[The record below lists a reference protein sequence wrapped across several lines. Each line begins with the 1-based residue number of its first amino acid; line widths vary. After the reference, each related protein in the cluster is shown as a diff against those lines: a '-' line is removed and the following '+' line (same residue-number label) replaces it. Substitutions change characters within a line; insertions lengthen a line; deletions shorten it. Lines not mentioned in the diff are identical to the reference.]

1 MARIPGI
8 QIEKDSKGRPTY
20 ARINLKKRKD
30 ALPYL
35 KQVGAIEDKPVINP
49 DDYITGK
56 ELVKQVHDEIEK
68 WDWKPEQRKYFPK
81 TKNPT

>member
-1 MARIPGI
+1 MALIPGI

-35 KQVGAIEDKPVINP
+35 KQVGAIEEEPEINP
-49 DDYITGK
+49 DEYITSE
-56 ELVKQVHDEIEK
+56 ELIKQVHDEIEK
-68 WDWKPEQRKYFPK
+68 WPWKPEQR
-81 TKNPT
+81 

>member
-35 KQVGAIEDKPVINP
+35 KQVGAIDEEQVINP
-49 DDYITGK
+49 DEYISSGEFWK
-56 ELVKQVHDEIEK
+56 EIQNHVEDKNDE
-68 WDWKPEQRKYFPK
+68 YFK
-81 TKNPT
+81 K